1 MFALSNGG
9 MTQQSLETTFLGIE
23 HSVTGKWW
31 RQRPGDDRMA
41 VTLSQRFGVP
51 EIVGRVMAARGIGL
65 DDAETFL
72 TPTLR
77 DLMPDP
83 SSLRDMDKAVSRIVD
98 AVVNGEKIALFGDY
112 DVDGATST
120 ALLVRVFR
128 AIGLDV
134 VVHIPDRLTEGYG
147 PNAPALLELKRRGA
161 DLVLTVDCGVTAYAP
176 LETAAEAGLDVIVV
190 DHHAAEPELPR
201 ALAVVNPNR
210 LDDNSGM
217 GDLCAAGVAF
227 LVSVA
232 LCRSLRESGYFKDK
246 GIHPPDLRTWL
257 DLVALGT
264 VCDVVPLRGLNRAFV
279 TQGLKIMR
287 HRGNCGISALA
298 DVGGVN
304 EVLSAYHLGFVLGP
318 RVNAGGRVGEAGLGT
333 TLLSGDD
340 AEAAR
345 KIAVR
350 LDEYNRER
358 KSIEDYVLD
367 QAIRKV
373 EEKDRIGAMVLV
385 GGEDWHPGVIGIV
398 ASRLKDRY
406 HVPALVMGQVD
417 GIYKGSA
424 RSVRGIDLGAAIIA
438 ARQAGLLIN
447 GGGHGM
453 AAGFTL
459 DPAHHAEFEDFLEQR
474 FARLIVEN
482 NIRPTMTVDGAL
494 HAMGASVDLIDAL
507 EKMGPFGAGNA
518 EPRFVFTE
526 CRVIKADVVGADHVR
541 CILTGSNGKGRL
553 KAIAFRCLD
562 NDMGQTLLRHGGRP
576 LHILGHLRRDNW
588 QGREGVQL
596 MIDDVA
602 LPAALD

>member
-1 MFALSNGG
+1 
-9 MTQQSLETTFLGIE
+9 MTAQQSSETTFLGIE
-23 HSVTGKWW
+23 RSVTGKWW
-31 RQRPGDDRMA
+31 RQRDVDDRLA

-51 EIVGRVMAARGIGL
+51 DIVGRVMAARGIGL
-65 DDAETFL
+65 DDAASFL

-83 SSLRDMDKAVSRIVD
+83 SSLRDMDKAVGRIVT
-98 AVVNGEKIALFGDY
+98 ALENKEKIALFGDY

-128 AIGLDV
+128 ALGQDV
-134 VVHIPDRLTEGYG
+134 EVHIPDRLTEGYG
-147 PNAPALLELKRRGA
+147 PNAPALLDLKRRGA
-161 DLVLTVDCGVTAYAP
+161 GLVLTVDCGVTAYAP
-176 LETAAEAGLDVIVV
+176 LAEVADAGLDVIVV
-190 DHHAAEPELPR
+190 DHHAAEPELPQ
-201 ALAVVNPNR
+201 AVAVVNPNR
-210 LDDNSGM
+210 LDDESGM
-217 GDLCAAGVAF
+217 GDLCAVGVAF
-227 LVSVA
+227 LLAVA
-232 LCRSLRESGYFKDK
+232 LCRTLRESGFFQKHA
-246 GIHPPDLRTWL
+246 IRPPDLRVWL

-279 TQGLKIMR
+279 TQGLKVMR
-287 HRGNCGISALA
+287 HRGNCGIAALA

-304 EVLSAYHLGFVLGP
+304 EQPSAYHLGFVLGP

-333 TLLSGDD
+333 ALLSGDD
-340 AEAAR
+340 DAR
-345 KIAVR
+345 ARDIAVR
-350 LDEYNRER
+350 LDEFNRER
-358 KSIEDYVLD
+358 KTIEDYVLD
-367 QAIRKV
+367 QAIRMV

-417 GIYKGSA
+417 GVYKGSA

-438 ARQAGLLIN
+438 ARQAGLLVN

-459 DPAHHAEFEDFLEQR
+459 EPEKRAEFEDFLESR
-474 FARLIVEN
+474 FARLIAEN

-494 HAMGASVDLIDAL
+494 HAMGATVDLIDAL
-507 EKMGPFGAGNA
+507 ERMGPFGAGNA

-526 CRVIKADVVGADHVR
+526 CRVVKADVVGADHVR
-541 CILTGSNGKGRL
+541 CILSGSNGKGRL

-576 LHILGHLRRDNW
+576 LHILGHLRRDTW

-602 LPAALD
+602 APAALSS